1 MGMCPDR
8 LELIAL
14 SDLPLVAAGDDLAE
28 LIADALQKSDLQLDD
43 HDVLVV
49 AQKIVSKAEDRL
61 VDLANIVPSEQA
73 QRRAGETGKDPR
85 LLELIL
91 RESVRVVRQ
100 TDSLIITE
108 TTFGAVMA
116 NSGVD
121 QSNVE
126 AGHAL
131 LLPEDPDHSAATLRQ
146 HLMHRFSKTVGVII
160 ADSVGRAWRQGIV
173 GHAIGVAGVQAL
185 VDLRTSLDLF
195 GRALRSTQIG
205 LADEIAAAATMVM
218 GQGAEGRPVVL
229 VRGFGGF
236 DHPTNA
242 KELVRDKDRDLFR

>member
-1 MGMCPDR
+1 MSMCPDR

-14 SDLPLVAAGDDLAE
+14 SDMPLVAAGDDLAE
-28 LIADALQKSDLQLDD
+28 LIADALQRSDTQLDD

-61 VDLANIVPSEQA
+61 VDLATVVPSEQA

-121 QSNVE
+121 QSNIE

-131 LLPEDPDHSAATLRQ
+131 LLPEDPDRSAVTLRQ
-146 HLMHRFSKTVGVII
+146 QLMQRLSKTVGVVI
-160 ADSVGRAWRQGIV
+160 ADSMGRAWRQGIV

-242 KELVRDKDRDLFR
+242 RELVRDKDRDLFR

>member
-14 SDLPLVAAGDDLAE
+14 SDIPLVAAGDDLAE

-61 VDLANIVPSEQA
+61 VDLATVVPSEQA

-121 QSNVE
+121 QSNIE

-146 HLMHRFSKTVGVII
+146 HLMQRFFKTIGVVI
-160 ADSVGRAWRQGIV
+160 ADSMGRAWRQGIV
-173 GHAIGVAGVQAL
+173 GHATVSL
-185 VDLRTSLDLF
+185 VYRRWWIF
-195 GRALRSTQIG
+195 AHRWIC
-205 LADEIAAAATMVM
+205 LADRYAPPKL
-218 GQGAEGRPVVL
+218 G
-229 VRGFGGF
+229 
-236 DHPTNA
+236 
-242 KELVRDKDRDLFR
+242 

>member
-1 MGMCPDR
+1 MCPDR

-14 SDLPLVAAGDDLAE
+14 SDMPLVVAGDNLAE
-28 LIADALQKSDLQLDD
+28 LIADALQKSDTRLNN

-61 VDLANIVPSEQA
+61 VDLATVDPSEEA
-73 QRRAGETGKDPR
+73 QRRAGETSKDPR
-85 LLELIL
+85 LVELIL

-108 TTFGAVMA
+108 TTFGGVMA

-121 QSNVE
+121 QSNIE

-131 LLPEDPDHSAATLRQ
+131 LLPEDPDRSAATLRQ
-146 HLMHRFSKTVGVII
+146 QLRQRFSRTVGVVI
-160 ADSVGRAWRQGIV
+160 ADSMGRAWRKGIV
-173 GHAIGVAGVQAL
+173 GHAIGVAGVEAL

-195 GRALRSTQIG
+195 GRALRATQIG
-205 LADEIAAAATMVM
+205 LADEIAAAGTMLM

-229 VRGFGGF
+229 VRGFGKF
-236 DHPTNA
+236 DQPTNA
-242 KELVRDKDRDLFR
+242 KALVRDKDHDLFR

>member
-1 MGMCPDR
+1 MCPDR

-14 SDLPLVAAGDDLAE
+14 SDMPLVAAGDDLAE
-28 LIADALQKSDLQLDD
+28 LIADALQRSDTQLDD

-49 AQKIVSKAEDRL
+49 AQKIVSKAEGRL
-61 VDLANIVPSEQA
+61 VDLATVVPSEQA
-73 QRRAGETGKDPR
+73 RRRARQTGKDPR
-85 LLELIL
+85 LVELIL

-108 TTFGAVMA
+108 NTIGIVMA

-121 QSNVE
+121 QSNIE

-131 LLPEDPDHSAATLRQ
+131 LLPEDPDRSALMLRQ
-146 HLMHRFSKTVGVII
+146 QLMQRLSKTVGVVI
-160 ADSVGRAWRQGIV
+160 ADSMGRAWRKGIV

-195 GRALRSTQIG
+195 GRALRVTQIG
-205 LADEIAAAATMVM
+205 LADEIAAAATVVM
-218 GQGAEGRPVVL
+218 GQGGEGRPVVL

-236 DHPTNA
+236 DQPTNA
-242 KELVRDKDRDLFR
+242 RELVRDKDSDLFR

>member
-1 MGMCPDR
+1 VSMCPER

-14 SDLPLVAAGDDLAE
+14 SGMPLVAAGDDLAE
-28 LIADALQKSDLQLDD
+28 LIADALQRSDTQLDD

-49 AQKIVSKAEDRL
+49 AQKIVSKAEGRL
-61 VDLANIVPSEQA
+61 VDLGTVVPSEQA
-73 QRRAGETGKDPR
+73 RRRAGQTGKDPR
-85 LLELIL
+85 LVELIL

-108 TTFGAVMA
+108 NTIGIVMA

-121 QSNVE
+121 QSNIE

-131 LLPEDPDHSAATLRQ
+131 LLPEDPDRSAVTLRQ
-146 HLMHRFSKTVGVII
+146 QLKQRLSKTVGVVI
-160 ADSVGRAWRQGIV
+160 ADSMGRAWRKGIV

-195 GRALRSTQIG
+195 GRALRVTQIG
-205 LADEIAAAATMVM
+205 LADEIAAAATVVM
-218 GQGAEGRPVVL
+218 GQGGEGRPAVL
-229 VRGFGGF
+229 VRGFGKF
-236 DHPTNA
+236 DQPTNA
-242 KELVRDKDRDLFR
+242 RELVRDKDSDLFR

>member
-1 MGMCPDR
+1 MCPDR

-14 SDLPLVAAGDDLAE
+14 SDMPLVVAGDNLAE
-28 LIADALQKSDLQLDD
+28 LIADALQKSDIQLDN

-61 VDLANIVPSEQA
+61 VDLATVDPSEEA
-73 QRRAGETGKDPR
+73 QRRAGETSKDPR
-85 LLELIL
+85 LVELIL

-108 TTFGAVMA
+108 TTFGGVMA

-121 QSNVE
+121 QSNIE

-131 LLPEDPDHSAATLRQ
+131 LLPEDPDRSAATLRQ
-146 HLMHRFSKTVGVII
+146 QLRQRFSRTVGVVI
-160 ADSVGRAWRQGIV
+160 ADSMGRAWRKGIV
-173 GHAIGVAGVQAL
+173 GHAIGVAGVEAL

-195 GRALRSTQIG
+195 GRALRATQIG
-205 LADEIAAAATMVM
+205 LADEIAAAGTMLM

-229 VRGFGGF
+229 VRGFGKF
-236 DHPTNA
+236 DQPTNA
-242 KELVRDKDRDLFR
+242 KALVRDKDHDLFR

>member
-1 MGMCPDR
+1 MCPDR

-28 LIADALQKSDLQLDD
+28 LIANALQKSDLQLDD

-49 AQKIVSKAEDRL
+49 AQKIVSKAENRL
-61 VDLANIVPSEQA
+61 VDLATVVPSEQA

-160 ADSVGRAWRQGIV
+160 ADSMGRAWRQGIV

-185 VDLRTSLDLF
+185 VDLRTSLDLY

-242 KELVRDKDRDLFR
+242 RELVRDKDRDLFR

>member
-1 MGMCPDR
+1 MCPDR

-61 VDLANIVPSEQA
+61 VDLATVVPSEQA

-121 QSNVE
+121 QSNIE

-160 ADSVGRAWRQGIV
+160 ADSMGRAWRQGIV

-229 VRGFGGF
+229 VRGFGKF
-236 DHPTNA
+236 DQPTNA
-242 KELVRDKDRDLFR
+242 RELVRDKDSDLFR

>member
-14 SDLPLVAAGDDLAE
+14 SDIPLVAAGDDLAE

-61 VDLANIVPSEQA
+61 VDLATVVPSEQA

-121 QSNVE
+121 QSNIE

-146 HLMHRFSKTVGVII
+146 HLMQRFFKTIGVVI
-160 ADSVGRAWRQGIV
+160 ADSMGRAWRQGIV
-173 GHAIGVAGVQAL
+173 GHATVSL
-185 VDLRTSLDLF
+185 VYRRWWIF
-195 GRALRSTQIG
+195 AHRWIC
-205 LADEIAAAATMVM
+205 LAE
-218 GQGAEGRPVVL
+218 R
-229 VRGFGGF
+229 
-236 DHPTNA
+236 NA
-242 KELVRDKDRDLFR
+242 PPKLG

>member
-1 MGMCPDR
+1 MCPDR

-14 SDLPLVAAGDDLAE
+14 SDMPLVVAGDNLAQ
-28 LIADALQKSDLQLDD
+28 LIGDALQKSDTRLNN

-61 VDLANIVPSEQA
+61 VDLATVDPSEEA
-73 QRRAGETGKDPR
+73 QRRAGETSKDPR
-85 LLELIL
+85 LVELIL

-121 QSNVE
+121 QSNIE

-131 LLPEDPDHSAATLRQ
+131 LLPEDPDRSAATLRQ
-146 HLMHRFSKTVGVII
+146 QLRQRFSRTVGVVI
-160 ADSVGRAWRQGIV
+160 ADSMGRAWRKGIV
-173 GHAIGVAGVQAL
+173 GHAIGVAGVEAL

-195 GRALRSTQIG
+195 GRALRATQIG
-205 LADEIAAAATMVM
+205 LADEIAAAGTMLM

-229 VRGFGGF
+229 VRGFGKF
-236 DHPTNA
+236 DQPTNA
-242 KELVRDKDRDLFR
+242 KALVRAKDHDLFR

>member
-1 MGMCPDR
+1 MCPDR

-14 SDLPLVAAGDDLAE
+14 SDMPLVVAGDNLAE
-28 LIADALQKSDLQLDD
+28 LIADALQKSDTRLNN

-61 VDLANIVPSEQA
+61 VDLATVDPSEES
-73 QRRAGETGKDPR
+73 QRRAGETSKDPR
-85 LLELIL
+85 LVELIL

-108 TTFGAVMA
+108 TTFGGVMA

-121 QSNVE
+121 QSNIE

-131 LLPEDPDHSAATLRQ
+131 LLPEDPDRSAATLRQ
-146 HLMHRFSKTVGVII
+146 QLRQRFSRTVGVVI
-160 ADSVGRAWRQGIV
+160 ADSMGRAWRKGIV
-173 GHAIGVAGVQAL
+173 GHAIGVAGVEAL

-195 GRALRSTQIG
+195 GRALRATQIG
-205 LADEIAAAATMVM
+205 LADEIAAAGTMLM

-229 VRGFGGF
+229 VRGFGKF
-236 DHPTNA
+236 DQPTNA
-242 KELVRDKDRDLFR
+242 KALVRDKDHDLFR

>member
-28 LIADALQKSDLQLDD
+28 LIANALQKSDLQLDD

-49 AQKIVSKAEDRL
+49 AQKIVSKAENRL
-61 VDLANIVPSEQA
+61 VDLATVVPSEQA

-160 ADSVGRAWRQGIV
+160 ADSMGRAWRQGIV

-242 KELVRDKDRDLFR
+242 RELVRDKDRDLFR

>member
-1 MGMCPDR
+1 MCPDR

-14 SDLPLVAAGDDLAE
+14 SDMPLVVAGDNLAE
-28 LIADALQKSDLQLDD
+28 LIADALQKSDTRLNN

-61 VDLANIVPSEQA
+61 VDLATVDPSEEA
-73 QRRAGETGKDPR
+73 QRRAGETSKDPR
-85 LLELIL
+85 LVELIL

-121 QSNVE
+121 QSNIE

-131 LLPEDPDHSAATLRQ
+131 LLPEDPDRSAATLRQ
-146 HLMHRFSKTVGVII
+146 QLRQRFSRTVGVVI
-160 ADSVGRAWRQGIV
+160 ADSMGRAWRKGIV
-173 GHAIGVAGVQAL
+173 GHAIGVAGVEAL

-195 GRALRSTQIG
+195 GRALRATQIG
-205 LADEIAAAATMVM
+205 LADEIAAAGTMLM
-218 GQGAEGRPVVL
+218 GQGAEGRPVVI
-229 VRGFGGF
+229 VRGFGKF
-236 DHPTNA
+236 DQPTNA
-242 KELVRDKDRDLFR
+242 KALVRDKHHDLFR

>member
-1 MGMCPDR
+1 MCPDR

-14 SDLPLVAAGDDLAE
+14 SDMPLVVAGDNLAE
-28 LIADALQKSDLQLDD
+28 LIADALQKSDTRLNN

-61 VDLANIVPSEQA
+61 VDLATVDPSEEA
-73 QRRAGETGKDPR
+73 QRRATQTGKDPR
-85 LLELIL
+85 LVELIL

-108 TTFGAVMA
+108 TAFGTVMA

-126 AGHAL
+126 TGHVL
-131 LLPEDPDHSAATLRQ
+131 LLPEDPDRSAATLRQ
-146 HLMHRFSKTVGVII
+146 QLMQRFSRTVGVVI
-160 ADSVGRAWRQGIV
+160 ADSMGRAWRKGIV
-173 GHAIGVAGVQAL
+173 GHAIGVAGVEAL

-195 GRALRSTQIG
+195 GRALRATQIG
-205 LADEIAAAATMVM
+205 LADEIAAAGTMVM

-229 VRGFGGF
+229 VRGLGKF
-236 DHPTNA
+236 DQPTNA
-242 KELVRDKDRDLFR
+242 KALVRDKEHDLFR

>member
-28 LIADALQKSDLQLDD
+28 LIADALQKSDIQLDD

-49 AQKIVSKAEDRL
+49 AQKIVSKAENRL
-61 VDLANIVPSEQA
+61 VDLATVVPSEQA

-160 ADSVGRAWRQGIV
+160 ADSMGRAWRQGIV

-185 VDLRTSLDLF
+185 VDLRTSLDLY

>member
-1 MGMCPDR
+1 MCPDR

-14 SDLPLVAAGDDLAE
+14 SDMPLVVAGDNLAE
-28 LIADALQKSDLQLDD
+28 LIADALQKSDTRLNN

-61 VDLANIVPSEQA
+61 VDLATVDPSEEA
-73 QRRAGETGKDPR
+73 QRRAGETSKDPR
-85 LLELIL
+85 LMELIL

-108 TTFGAVMA
+108 TTFGGVMA

-121 QSNVE
+121 QSNIE

-131 LLPEDPDHSAATLRQ
+131 LLPEDPDRSAATLRQ
-146 HLMHRFSKTVGVII
+146 QLRQRFSRTVGVVI
-160 ADSVGRAWRQGIV
+160 ADSMGRAWRKGIV
-173 GHAIGVAGVQAL
+173 GHAIGVAGVEAL

-195 GRALRSTQIG
+195 GRALRATQIG
-205 LADEIAAAATMVM
+205 LADEIAAAGTMLM

-229 VRGFGGF
+229 VRGFGKF
-236 DHPTNA
+236 DQPTNA
-242 KELVRDKDRDLFR
+242 KALVRDKDHDLFR

>member
-1 MGMCPDR
+1 MCPDR

-14 SDLPLVAAGDDLAE
+14 SDMPLVVAGDNLAE
-28 LIADALQKSDLQLDD
+28 LIADALQKSDTRLNK

-61 VDLANIVPSEQA
+61 VDLATVDPSEEA
-73 QRRAGETGKDPR
+73 QRRAGETSKDPR
-85 LLELIL
+85 LVELIL

-108 TTFGAVMA
+108 TTFGGVMA

-121 QSNVE
+121 QSNIE

-131 LLPEDPDHSAATLRQ
+131 LLPEDPDRSAATLRQ
-146 HLMHRFSKTVGVII
+146 QLRQRFSRTVGVVI
-160 ADSVGRAWRQGIV
+160 ADSMGRAWRKGIV
-173 GHAIGVAGVQAL
+173 GHAIGVAGVEAL

-195 GRALRSTQIG
+195 GRALRATQIG
-205 LADEIAAAATMVM
+205 LADEIAAAGTMLM

-229 VRGFGGF
+229 VRGFGKF
-236 DHPTNA
+236 DQPTNA
-242 KELVRDKDRDLFR
+242 KALVRDKDHDLFR

>member
-14 SDLPLVAAGDDLAE
+14 SDIPLVAAGDDLAE

-61 VDLANIVPSEQA
+61 VDLATVVPSEQA

-100 TDSLIITE
+100 TDSE
-108 TTFGAVMA
+108 SMRRP
-116 NSGVD
+116 
-121 QSNVE
+121 E
-126 AGHAL
+126 A
-131 LLPEDPDHSAATLRQ
+131 
-146 HLMHRFSKTVGVII
+146 
-160 ADSVGRAWRQGIV
+160 
-173 GHAIGVAGVQAL
+173 
-185 VDLRTSLDLF
+185 
-195 GRALRSTQIG
+195 
-205 LADEIAAAATMVM
+205 LA
-218 GQGAEGRPVVL
+218 
-229 VRGFGGF
+229 
-236 DHPTNA
+236 
-242 KELVRDKDRDLFR
+242 

>member
-1 MGMCPDR
+1 MCPDR

-14 SDLPLVAAGDDLAE
+14 SDMPLVVAGDNLAE
-28 LIADALQKSDLQLDD
+28 LIADALQKSDTRLNN

-61 VDLANIVPSEQA
+61 VDLATVDPSEEA
-73 QRRAGETGKDPR
+73 QRRAGETSKDPR
-85 LLELIL
+85 LVELIL

-121 QSNVE
+121 QSNIE

-131 LLPEDPDHSAATLRQ
+131 LLPEDPDRSAATLRQ
-146 HLMHRFSKTVGVII
+146 QLRQRLSRTVGVVI
-160 ADSVGRAWRQGIV
+160 ADSMGRAWRKGIV
-173 GHAIGVAGVQAL
+173 GHAIGVAGVEAL

-195 GRALRSTQIG
+195 GRALRATQIG
-205 LADEIAAAATMVM
+205 LADEIAAAGTMLM

-229 VRGFGGF
+229 VRGFGKF
-236 DHPTNA
+236 DQPTNA
-242 KELVRDKDRDLFR
+242 KALVRDKDHDLFR

>member
-1 MGMCPDR
+1 MSMCPDR

-14 SDLPLVAAGDDLAE
+14 SDMPLVAAGDDLAE
-28 LIADALQKSDLQLDD
+28 LIADALQRSDTQLDD

-49 AQKIVSKAEDRL
+49 AQKIVSKAEGRL
-61 VDLANIVPSEQA
+61 VDLATVVPSEQA
-73 QRRAGETGKDPR
+73 RRRARQTGKDPR
-85 LLELIL
+85 LVELIL

-108 TTFGAVMA
+108 NTIGIVMA

-121 QSNVE
+121 QSNIE

-131 LLPEDPDHSAATLRQ
+131 LLPEDPDRSAVTLRQ
-146 HLMHRFSKTVGVII
+146 QLMQRLSKTVGVVI
-160 ADSVGRAWRQGIV
+160 ADSMGRAWRKGIV

-195 GRALRSTQIG
+195 GRALRVTQIG
-205 LADEIAAAATMVM
+205 LADEIAAAATVVM
-218 GQGAEGRPVVL
+218 GQGGEGRPAVL
-229 VRGFGGF
+229 VRGFGKF
-236 DHPTNA
+236 DQPTNA
-242 KELVRDKDRDLFR
+242 RELVRDKDSDLFR

>member
-1 MGMCPDR
+1 MSMCPDR

-14 SDLPLVAAGDDLAE
+14 SDMPLVAAGDDLAE
-28 LIADALQKSDLQLDD
+28 LIADALQRSDTQLDD

-49 AQKIVSKAEDRL
+49 AQKIVSKAEGRL
-61 VDLANIVPSEQA
+61 VDLATVVPSEQA
-73 QRRAGETGKDPR
+73 RRRARQTGKDPR
-85 LLELIL
+85 LVELIL

-108 TTFGAVMA
+108 NTIGIVMA

-121 QSNVE
+121 QSNIE

-131 LLPEDPDHSAATLRQ
+131 LLPEDPDRSAVTLRQ
-146 HLMHRFSKTVGVII
+146 QLMQRLSKTVGVVI
-160 ADSVGRAWRQGIV
+160 ADSMGRAWRKGIV

-195 GRALRSTQIG
+195 GRALRVTQIG
-205 LADEIAAAATMVM
+205 LADEIAAAATVVM
-218 GQGAEGRPVVL
+218 GQGGEGRPVVL

-236 DHPTNA
+236 DQPTNA
-242 KELVRDKDRDLFR
+242 RELVRDKDRDLFR

>member
-1 MGMCPDR
+1 MCPDR

-14 SDLPLVAAGDDLAE
+14 SDMPLVVAGDNLAE
-28 LIADALQKSDLQLDD
+28 LIADALQKSDTRLNN

-61 VDLANIVPSEQA
+61 VDLATVDPSEEA
-73 QRRAGETGKDPR
+73 QRRAGETSKDPR
-85 LLELIL
+85 LVELIL

-121 QSNVE
+121 QSNIE

-131 LLPEDPDHSAATLRQ
+131 LLPEDPDRSAATLRQ
-146 HLMHRFSKTVGVII
+146 QLRQRFSRTVGVVI
-160 ADSVGRAWRQGIV
+160 ADSMGRAWRKGIV
-173 GHAIGVAGVQAL
+173 GHAIGVAGVEAL

-195 GRALRSTQIG
+195 GRALRATQIG
-205 LADEIAAAATMVM
+205 LADEIAAAGTMLM

-229 VRGFGGF
+229 VRGFGKF
-236 DHPTNA
+236 DQPTNA
-242 KELVRDKDRDLFR
+242 KALVRDKDHDLFR